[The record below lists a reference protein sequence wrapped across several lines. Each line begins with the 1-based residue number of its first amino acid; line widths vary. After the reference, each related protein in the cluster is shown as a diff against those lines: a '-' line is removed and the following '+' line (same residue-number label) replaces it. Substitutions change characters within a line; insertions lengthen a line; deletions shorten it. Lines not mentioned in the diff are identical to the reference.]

1 MRVTTAA
8 AAVALGAAALLGSA
22 GTATA
27 AAAEAAP
34 TATAAD
40 PAGGHGSHLVRLD
53 GRQEVPGPGDPDGS
67 GRFNYR
73 IHHDKFCY
81 KLSVRDIAPPNA
93 AHIHF
98 GPRGEA
104 GPIAVTLRTP
114 PENGTVRG
122 CIRAQQTQTPQ
133 NAARVLTRWELQGIK
148 QNPFFFYVNVHTPEF
163 PTGAV
168 RGQL

>member
-8 AAVALGAAALLGSA
+8 AAIALGASALLGSA
-22 GTATA
+22 GAATA
-27 AAAEAAP
+27 ADHTAA
-34 TATAAD
+34 TATAD

-67 GRFNYR
+67 GRLKYR

-81 KLSVRDIAPPNA
+81 KLSVRNVAPPTA

-114 PENGTVRG
+114 PENGTVHG
-122 CIRAQQTQTPQ
+122 CIRARQTQTPQ

-148 QNPFFFYVNVHTPEF
+148 QNPFFFYANVHTPEF